1 MRNGERHDN
10 LIAAEVSGPVVQAG
24 VVHGDVHVHSRRERR
39 TVPRQLLPVSASFTD
54 RERELAELDRMIGD
68 QQQQGPRVAVLAGS
82 GGVGKTALASRWI
95 ADRADRFPDGQLYV
109 DLGAFGSTD
118 PASPEEVLGQFLR
131 ALGVPTAQIPAELP
145 AQTALYRSVTAELK
159 LAVLADNADSAA
171 QVRPLVPASPHS
183 VVVVTSRWRL
193 GALAMDGARV
203 LLVEPLSSV
212 SALELLRRAIGID
225 RVTTEPEP
233 AQQLVELCGGL
244 PIAVCVAA
252 ARLSTRPRWPIS
264 RLVGALADERRRLSA
279 LAVADEAVVQ
289 ASFDLSVAGLAPDIA
304 LVYRLSGLH
313 PGADFGA
320 EVAAAA
326 VDRPTVEV
334 EDALD
339 ALVDASLLADAGPDR
354 YRFHDLAR
362 VHARQQ
368 AEAHESES
376 SRTAAVHRMIR
387 WYLDRVLAA
396 DLVITPLRPRIS
408 PGYERVRVLPA
419 PVPDATA
426 ALDWLERE
434 LANIVA
440 AMRAAAD
447 QSEPELVWQFC
458 EGLWGLFL
466 HRKHY
471 RQWQRTHRWGIAAAR
486 RCGNRRAEAR
496 LEVQLGYAHL
506 NTGDYDDARDHF
518 TASLNVALAI
528 EDKVA
533 QARAWEHLGLLAHST
548 GSPRE
553 AYEHYARALAIAEE
567 LRQPRS
573 IVLHRRRLG
582 EACRDLDR
590 PAEAVEHFERSAE
603 IARDIGDEVLRGRAM
618 ARLGDLRLRL
628 GDSTAA
634 DSLLREAVDLLG
646 QHGAAAYQAEALE
659 ALAEADLAADRVE
672 SACRH
677 LEQALEIY
685 AVAEDPK
692 ARRVST
698 RITEITAAQKAA
710 GDQNPGDGHE

>member
-1 MRNGERHDN
+1 MGTGDRHEN

-54 RERELAELDRMIGD
+54 RERELAELDRLIGD
-68 QQQQGPRVAVLAGS
+68 QQRQGPRVAVIAGS

-95 ADRADRFPDGQLYV
+95 AGHADRFPDGQLYA
-109 DLGAFGSTD
+109 DLGAFGAEE
-118 PASPEEVLGQFLR
+118 PASPDEVLSQFLR
-131 ALGVPTAQIPAELP
+131 ALGVPSAQIPAELA
-145 AQTALYRSVTAELK
+145 AQTALYRSVTAGLK
-159 LAVLADNADSAA
+159 LAVLADDADSAA

-225 RVTTEPEP
+225 RVKTEPEP

-289 ASFDLSVAGLAPDIA
+289 ASFDLSADELAPDIA

-313 PGADFGA
+313 PGPDFGA

-326 VDRPTVEV
+326 VDRPAADV

-339 ALVDASLLADAGPDR
+339 ALVDASLLTDAGPDR

-368 AEAHESES
+368 AETQESES
-376 SRTAAVHRMIR
+376 SRTAAVHRMIT

-396 DLVITPLRPRIS
+396 DLVITPLRARIS
-408 PGYERVRVLPA
+408 PGYERIRSIPA
-419 PVPDATA
+419 PPDATA

-440 AMRAAAD
+440 AMRVAAD
-447 QSEPELVWQFC
+447 QVWPELVWQFC

-471 RQWQRTHRWGIAAAR
+471 RQWQRTHSWGVDAAR

-506 NTGDYDDARDHF
+506 NTGRYDAAKDHF
-518 TASLNVALAI
+518 TASLKVALAI
-528 EDKVA
+528 DDSVA
-533 QARAWEHLGLLAHST
+533 QARAWEHLGVVAHST

-573 IVLHRRRLG
+573 IALHRRRLG

-603 IARDIGDEVLRGRAM
+603 IAREIGDEVLRGRAM
-618 ARLGDLRLRL
+618 TRLGDQHLRL

-634 DSLLREAVDLLG
+634 CSLLREAADLLG

-659 ALAEADLAADRVE
+659 ALAEADLAADHVE
-672 SACRH
+672 SARLH
-677 LEQALEIY
+677 LEQALATY

-692 ARRVST
+692 AERVSA
-698 RITEITAAQKAA
+698 RIAAIAA
-710 GDQNPGDGHE
+710 GKQKPGHGEA